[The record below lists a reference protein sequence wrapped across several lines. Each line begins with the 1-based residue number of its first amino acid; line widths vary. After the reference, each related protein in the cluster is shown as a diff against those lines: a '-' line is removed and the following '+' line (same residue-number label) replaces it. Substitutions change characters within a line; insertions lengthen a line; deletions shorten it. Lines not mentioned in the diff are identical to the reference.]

1 MPEICRFKGIRIF
14 VSTSD
19 HNTPYIHAK
28 YGEYEC
34 SIDINEI
41 ELIVGEM
48 PNRQLKLIYGWMA
61 EYQTDLLEE
70 WYLALQGEQLFPI
83 PPLYRG

>member
-14 VSTSD
+14 MNTND
-19 HNTPYIHAK
+19 HNPPHIHAK

-41 ELIVGEM
+41 ELLVGNM
-48 PNRQLKLIYGWMA
+48 PNRQLKMIYGWMA
-61 EYQTDLLEE
+61 EYQQDLLDE
-70 WYLALQGEQLFPI
+70 WYLAEQGEPLFAI
-83 PPLYRG
+83 PPLERS